1 MLGYEV
7 SNFTHIQSK
16 TQISL
21 LIKYTSLAYAEI
33 YMTLAH
39 IVRRFELKPHETTA
53 EHLIVRRELGVGY
66 SLDMKFDIMAKVVG
80 IIEE

>member
-7 SNFTHIQSK
+7 SRLAHIESK
-16 TQISL
+16 KQLSL
-21 LIKYTSLAYAEI
+21 LIQYTSLAYAEI

-39 IVRRFELKPHETTA
+39 IVRRFDLNPHETTA

-66 SLDMKFDIMAKVVG
+66 SMDMKFDVMAKVVG
-80 IIEE
+80 IVEE